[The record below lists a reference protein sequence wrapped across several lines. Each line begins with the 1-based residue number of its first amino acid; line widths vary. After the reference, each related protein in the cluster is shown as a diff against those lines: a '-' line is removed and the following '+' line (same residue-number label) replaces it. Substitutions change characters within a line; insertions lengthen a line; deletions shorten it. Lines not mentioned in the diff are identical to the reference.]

1 MIIAL
6 MGFMGCGKSSVGR
19 EAARRLGWRF
29 VDLDDAVA
37 ERVGTDV
44 QGIFEREGEAA
55 FRRHELSAL
64 KDLINHNASDLVL
77 SLGGGTPTIRQAAAL
92 LRSNAYLIYLCA
104 KPEILRSRLEKEVSG
119 RPLLRDGGLDKL
131 PSLLQRR
138 EGVYDGLSD
147 STIIVDNL
155 GLEELVD
162 EVLRVICKLRHR

>member
-64 KDLINHNASDLVL
+64 EDLINHNASDLVL

-138 EGVYDGLSD
+138 EGIYGKLSN
-147 STIIVDNL
+147 STVFVDNL
-155 GLEELVD
+155 NLEEVVD
-162 EVLRVICKLRHR
+162 KVLNIVCQLKNP

>member
-1 MIIAL
+1 MIVAL

-64 KDLINHNASDLVL
+64 KDLLTGDACELVL
-77 SLGGGTPTIRQAAAL
+77 SLGGGTPTIPEVFSL
-92 LRSNAYLIYLCA
+92 LKSKTYVIYLSA
-104 KPEILRSRLEKEVSG
+104 TPQTLSSHLENEIGE
-119 RPLLRDGGLDKL
+119 RPLLRDEGFEKL
-131 PSLLQRR
+131 SSLLERR
-138 EGVYDGLSD
+138 EGIYGKLSN
-147 STIIVDNL
+147 STVFVDNL
-155 GLEELVD
+155 NLEEVVD
-162 EVLRVICKLRHR
+162 KVLNIVCQLKNP

>member
-64 KDLINHNASDLVL
+64 EDLINHNASDLVL
-77 SLGGGTPTIRQAAAL
+77 SR
-92 LRSNAYLIYLCA
+92 
-104 KPEILRSRLEKEVSG
+104 
-119 RPLLRDGGLDKL
+119 
-131 PSLLQRR
+131 
-138 EGVYDGLSD
+138 
-147 STIIVDNL
+147 
-155 GLEELVD
+155 
-162 EVLRVICKLRHR
+162 

>member
-64 KDLINHNASDLVL
+64 EDLINHNASDLVL
-77 SLGGGTPTIRQAAAL
+77 SLGGGTPTIPQAAAL

-138 EGVYDGLSD
+138 EGVYGGLSD